1 MKRMTLDYY
10 QDSGH
15 GWVKIHLDKLKALG
29 IDKDISYFSYTRGSY
44 AYLEEDG
51 DLSILIKA
59 CNDKG
64 IVLKFREH
72 NSDRDSKIRN
82 YQSYYYGNDD
92 LIKEVQLI
100 RNKVREE
107 NQILNLWNS

>member
-1 MKRMTLDYY
+1 MKRMTLDFY

-29 IDKDISYFSYTRGSY
+29 IDKDISYFSYTRKQY
-44 AYLEEDG
+44 AYLEEDC

-59 CNDKG
+59 CDDKG

-82 YQSYYYGNDD
+82 YQSYYYGNPE
-92 LIKEVQLI
+92 LIKAVEDT
-100 RNKVREE
+100 RER
-107 NQILNLWNS
+107 IKTLNLWNS

>member
-1 MKRMTLDYY
+1 MKRMTLDFY

-29 IDKDISYFSYTRGSY
+29 IDKDISYFSYTRKQY

-59 CNDKG
+59 CDDRG
-64 IVLKFREH
+64 IVLKFREYH
-72 NSDRDSKIRN
+72 SDRDSKIRN
-82 YQSYYYGNDD
+82 YQSYYYGNPELVKAVEDTRER
-92 LIKEVQLI
+92 IKT
-100 RNKVREE
+100 
-107 NQILNLWNS
+107 LNLWNT

>member
-1 MKRMTLDYY
+1 MKTMTLNYY

-29 IDKDISYFSYTRGSY
+29 IDKDISYFSYTRKQY
-44 AYLEEDG
+44 AYLEEDC

-64 IVLKFREH
+64 IILKFREH

-82 YQSYYYGNDD
+82 YQSYYYGDPE
-92 LIKEVQLI
+92 LIKAVEDT
-100 RNKVREE
+100 RER
-107 NQILNLWNS
+107 IKTLNLWNS

>member
-1 MKRMTLDYY
+1 MTLDFY
-10 QDSGH
+10 QDPGH

-29 IDKDISYFSYTRGSY
+29 IDKDISYFSYTRKQY

-59 CNDKG
+59 CDDRG

-82 YQSYYYGNDD
+82 YQSYYYGNPEM
-92 LIKEVQLI
+92 IKAVEEI
-100 RNKVREE
+100 RE
-107 NQILNLWNS
+107 NIKTINLWNT

>member
-1 MKRMTLDYY
+1 MKTMTLDYY

-29 IDKDISYFSYTRGSY
+29 IDKDISYFSYTRKSY
-44 AYLEEDG
+44 AYLEEDS

-59 CNDKG
+59 CDDRG

-82 YQSYYYGNDD
+82 YQSYYYGNPEM
-92 LIKEVQLI
+92 IKAVEDI
-100 RNKVREE
+100 RE
-107 NQILNLWNS
+107 NIKTLNLWNS

>member
-1 MKRMTLDYY
+1 MKRMTLDFY

-29 IDKDISYFSYTRGSY
+29 IDKDISYFSYTRKSY

-59 CNDKG
+59 CDDRG

-82 YQSYYYGNDD
+82 YQSYYYGNPEM
-92 LIKEVQLI
+92 IKAVEDT
-100 RNKVREE
+100 RER
-107 NQILNLWNS
+107 IKTLNLWNS

>member
-1 MKRMTLDYY
+1 MTLNYY

-29 IDKDISYFSYTRGSY
+29 IDKDISYFSYTRKQY
-44 AYLEEDG
+44 AYLEEDC

-64 IVLKFREH
+64 IILKFREH

-82 YQSYYYGNDD
+82 YQSYYYGDPE
-92 LIKEVQLI
+92 LIKAVEDT
-100 RNKVREE
+100 RER
-107 NQILNLWNS
+107 IKTLNLWNS

>member
-1 MKRMTLDYY
+1 MKTMTLNYY

-15 GWVKIHLDKLKALG
+15 GWVKIHLDKLKTLG

-51 DLSILIKA
+51 DLSKLIKA
-59 CNDKG
+59 CDDRG
-64 IVLKFREH
+64 IILKFREH

-82 YQSYYYGNDD
+82 YQSYYYGDPE
-92 LIKEVQLI
+92 LIKAVEKI
-100 RNKVREE
+100 REDIKT
-107 NQILNLWNS
+107 LNLWNT

>member
-1 MKRMTLDYY
+1 MKRMTLDFY
-10 QDSGH
+10 QDPGH

-29 IDKDISYFSYTRGSY
+29 IDKDISYFSYTRKQY

-59 CNDKG
+59 CDDRG

-82 YQSYYYGNDD
+82 YQSYYYGNPEM
-92 LIKEVQLI
+92 IKAVEEI
-100 RNKVREE
+100 RE
-107 NQILNLWNS
+107 NIKTINLWNT

>member
-1 MKRMTLDYY
+1 MKRMTLDFY
-10 QDSGH
+10 QDPGH

-29 IDKDISYFSYTRGSY
+29 IDKDISYFSYTRKSY

-59 CNDKG
+59 CEDQG

-82 YQSYYYGNDD
+82 YQSYYYGDPK
-92 LIKEVQLI
+92 LIKVVEDT
-100 RNKVREE
+100 REM
-107 NQILNLWNS
+107 IKTLNLWNT